1 MIGDFQIP
9 ATRDEAV
16 ALAQR
21 AAVGAFRAF
30 TLYVVTP
37 AAAVGALFK
46 TFALS
51 YIPSY
56 VSNVVVVDTQTRVP
70 QARHVYRASDY
81 YFSWHRSHHT
91 TTYLA
96 DAENYYAITVWD
108 SGAEPPGYRSY
119 FLNANHLCRALGIR
133 SVGNWWALSDFGIVT
148 QLRAYVASMRAAS
161 MGMYEISVD
170 NKYLL
175 SEISDYQKSLELP
188 KNVSAKALVGLL
200 AYLLPGSVKL
210 PTAAA
215 AATATA
221 TAAAASEPP
230 AAAAKPEPRAAAEP
244 EPRASADS
252 DAPIP
257 KDRAIR
263 LSFGSEVDLCEAGDG
278 ARHVLTSHP
287 LSNPAT
293 SPEITPEPEQAPPAS
308 AATAPTAS
316 AAPGDDFIYEV
327 IVMNYELE
335 EYSCRNGE
343 PLLAL

>member
-1 MIGDFQIP
+1 
-9 ATRDEAV
+9 
-16 ALAQR
+16 
-21 AAVGAFRAF
+21 
-30 TLYVVTP
+30 
-37 AAAVGALFK
+37 
-46 TFALS
+46 
-51 YIPSY
+51 
-56 VSNVVVVDTQTRVP
+56 
-70 QARHVYRASDY
+70 
-81 YFSWHRSHHT
+81 
-91 TTYLA
+91 
-96 DAENYYAITVWD
+96 
-108 SGAEPPGYRSY
+108 
-119 FLNANHLCRALGIR
+119 
-133 SVGNWWALSDFGIVT
+133 
-148 QLRAYVASMRAAS
+148 MRAAS

-210 PTAAA
+210 PTAAT
-215 AATATA
+215 ATATA
-221 TAAAASEPP
+221 TAASEPP
-230 AAAAKPEPRAAAEP
+230 AAAAASEPRAAAEP

-287 LSNPAT
+287 LTNPAT
-293 SPEITPEPEQAPPAS
+293 SPEITPEPEQAPPPEAAS
-308 AATAPTAS
+308 AP

>member
-9 ATRDEAV
+9 ATRGEAV

-21 AAVGAFRAF
+21 AAVSALRAF

-37 AAAVGALFK
+37 AAAVGALVK

-56 VSNVVVVDTQTRVP
+56 VSNVVVIDTQTRVP

-119 FLNANHLCRALGIR
+119 FLSSAHLCRALGIR
-133 SVGNWWALSDFGIVT
+133 SVGSWWALSDFGIVT

-170 NKYLL
+170 NKYFLPEL
-175 SEISDYQKSLELP
+175 SDYQKSLELP
-188 KNVSAKALVGLL
+188 KNVSAKALIGLL

-210 PTAAA
+210 P
-215 AATATA
+215 AATVAT
-221 TAAAASEPP
+221 P
-230 AAAAKPEPRAAAEP
+230 AAAPAAVPAAAEP
-244 EPRASADS
+244 EAPVADPETPVATD
-252 DAPIP
+252 DATADADFHDANADDATDENFP
-257 KDRAIR
+257 
-263 LSFGSEVDLCEAGDG
+263 
-278 ARHVLTSHP
+278 TSHP
-287 LSNPAT
+287 LTSSASGV
-293 SPEITPEPEQAPPAS
+293 SPEISEDAPVPEKR
-308 AATAPTAS
+308 
-316 AAPGDDFIYEV
+316 AAPAAAAAAAEADDFIYEV

>member
-21 AAVGAFRAF
+21 AAVSALRAF

-37 AAAVGALFK
+37 AAAVGALVK

-96 DAENYYAITVWD
+96 DAESYYAITVWD

-119 FLNANHLCRALGIR
+119 FLSSAHLCRALGIR

-170 NKYLL
+170 NKYFLPEL
-175 SEISDYQKSLELP
+175 SDYQKSLELP
-188 KNVSAKALVGLL
+188 KNVSAKALIGLL

-210 PTAAA
+210 PAAA
-215 AATATA
+215 TAATATA
-221 TAAAASEPP
+221 PAANVASDPESPVAASEP
-230 AAAAKPEPRAAAEP
+230 AAAEAKPEH
-244 EPRASADS
+244 DVS
-252 DAPIP
+252 DENFP
-257 KDRAIR
+257 
-263 LSFGSEVDLCEAGDG
+263 
-278 ARHVLTSHP
+278 TSHP
-287 LSNPAT
+287 LTSQMA
-293 SPEITPEPEQAPPAS
+293 SPEITPEPEEPPAPAPAPKKA
-308 AATAPTAS
+308 AATPEA
-316 AAPGDDFIYEV
+316 DDFIYEV

>member
-9 ATRDEAV
+9 ATRGEAV

-37 AAAVGALFK
+37 AAAVGALVK

-56 VSNVVVVDTQTRVP
+56 VSNVVVIDTQTRVP
-70 QARHVYRASDY
+70 QVRHVYRASDY

-96 DAENYYAITVWD
+96 DAESYYAITVWD

-119 FLNANHLCRALGIR
+119 FLSSAHLCRALGIR

-161 MGMYEISVD
+161 MGMYELSVD
-170 NKYLL
+170 NRYFLPDL
-175 SEISDYQKSLELP
+175 SDYQKSLELP
-188 KNVSAKALVGLL
+188 KNVSAKALIGLL

-210 PTAAA
+210 PAAA
-215 AATATA
+215 PAAKVAAAEPKEPVVSAEEPPVPAAADDATADPAADDADANFPTSHPLTA
-221 TAAAASEPP
+221 SASGVSPEISEETPPASQKRAAP
-230 AAAAKPEPRAAAEP
+230 AAAA
-244 EPRASADS
+244 
-252 DAPIP
+252 
-257 KDRAIR
+257 
-263 LSFGSEVDLCEAGDG
+263 EA
-278 ARHVLTSHP
+278 
-287 LSNPAT
+287 
-293 SPEITPEPEQAPPAS
+293 
-308 AATAPTAS
+308 
-316 AAPGDDFIYEV
+316 DDFIYEV

>member
-210 PTAAA
+210 PTAAT
-215 AATATA
+215 ATATA
-221 TAAAASEPP
+221 TA
-230 AAAAKPEPRAAAEP
+230 
-244 EPRASADS
+244 
-252 DAPIP
+252 
-257 KDRAIR
+257 
-263 LSFGSEVDLCEAGDG
+263 GSEQQQRPRCAALCRIP
-278 ARHVLTSHP
+278 ARR
-287 LSNPAT
+287 
-293 SPEITPEPEQAPPAS
+293 
-308 AATAPTAS
+308 
-316 AAPGDDFIYEV
+316 G
-327 IVMNYELE
+327 
-335 EYSCRNGE
+335 C
-343 PLLAL
+343 

>member
-9 ATRDEAV
+9 ATRGEAV

-21 AAVGAFRAF
+21 AAVSALRAF

-37 AAAVGALFK
+37 AAAVGALVK

-70 QARHVYRASDY
+70 QVRHVYRASDY

-96 DAENYYAITVWD
+96 DAESYYAITVWD
-108 SGAEPPGYRSY
+108 SGAEPTGYRSY
-119 FLNANHLCRALGIR
+119 FLSASHLCRALGIR

-161 MGMYEISVD
+161 MGMYELSVD
-170 NKYLL
+170 NRYFLPDL
-175 SEISDYQKSLELP
+175 SDYQKSLELP
-188 KNVSAKALVGLL
+188 KNVSAKALIGLL

-210 PTAAA
+210 PAAA
-215 AATATA
+215 KV
-221 TAAAASEPP
+221 AAADPEAPVVSAEEPPVPAAADDNADDAADDADENFPTSHPLTSSASGVSPEISEETPPASQKRAAP
-230 AAAAKPEPRAAAEP
+230 AAAA
-244 EPRASADS
+244 
-252 DAPIP
+252 
-257 KDRAIR
+257 
-263 LSFGSEVDLCEAGDG
+263 EA
-278 ARHVLTSHP
+278 
-287 LSNPAT
+287 
-293 SPEITPEPEQAPPAS
+293 
-308 AATAPTAS
+308 
-316 AAPGDDFIYEV
+316 DDFIYEV

>member
-9 ATRDEAV
+9 ATRGEAV

-21 AAVGAFRAF
+21 AAVNALRAF

-37 AAAVGALFK
+37 AAAVGALVK

-96 DAENYYAITVWD
+96 DAESYYAITVWD

-119 FLNANHLCRALGIR
+119 FLSSAHLCRALGIR

-170 NKYLL
+170 NKYFLPEL
-175 SEISDYQKSLELP
+175 SDYQKSLELP
-188 KNVSAKALVGLL
+188 KNVSAKALIGLL

-210 PTAAA
+210 PAAA
-215 AATATA
+215 
-221 TAAAASEPP
+221 PV
-230 AAAAKPEPRAAAEP
+230 AKVAAAEP
-244 EPRASADS
+244 EAPVVSAEEPIVPA
-252 DAPIP
+252 DADVADDAADDAADAADDTADENFP
-257 KDRAIR
+257 
-263 LSFGSEVDLCEAGDG
+263 
-278 ARHVLTSHP
+278 TSHP
-287 LSNPAT
+287 LTSSASGV
-293 SPEITPEPEQAPPAS
+293 SPEITEETPPAS
-308 AATAPTAS
+308 QKR
-316 AAPGDDFIYEV
+316 AAPADAAEADDFIYEV